1 MEWDKDFHI
10 IFWRFPCH
18 APTLLLNHCSFIHWF
33 KMQFWSYPKLLYA
46 FSLFLYSVHSS
57 IAFCPFVHKN
67 KLQLYNI
74 LICGRADSLPLLLD
88 FNHFSGNN
96 QMLLLLFF
104 SYVNLVLA
112 YAVKK
117 RGGCLLGSV
126 NGTCNSWSQ
135 VCKFKLYTGC
145 RDNLKIKSKIE
156 KKPNNNPGRSF
167 WYFYCDHINCGKLL
181 SL

>member
-96 QMLLLLFF
+96 QMLLLFF

-117 RGGCLLGSV
+117 KGGGVCLAQSMEHATLDLRFVS
-126 NGTCNSWSQ
+126 
-135 VCKFKLYTGC
+135 
-145 RDNLKIKSKIE
+145 
-156 KKPNNNPGRSF
+156 
-167 WYFYCDHINCGKLL
+167 L
-181 SL
+181 SSTLDVEII